1 MISQTIIGSVILVSD
16 QFSDQFFFAPSRLLA
31 LLLRRTIGH
40 RNRHEPI
47 YRRAVMQRREMCV
60 SHGHLNAAVSHQFAH
75 GAEIDSC
82 HNQPTCKRM
91 PVAMPGVVFDL
102 GFGQRIIE
110 LAPIVVLR
118 VSAIPEDIHQ
128 L

>member
-1 MISQTIIGSVILVSD
+1 
-16 QFSDQFFFAPSRLLA
+16 
-31 LLLRRTIGH
+31 
-40 RNRHEPI
+40 
-47 YRRAVMQRREMCV
+47 
-60 SHGHLNAAVSHQFAH
+60 
-75 GAEIDSC
+75 
-82 HNQPTCKRM
+82 M

-110 LAPIVVLR
+110 SAPVVVLR